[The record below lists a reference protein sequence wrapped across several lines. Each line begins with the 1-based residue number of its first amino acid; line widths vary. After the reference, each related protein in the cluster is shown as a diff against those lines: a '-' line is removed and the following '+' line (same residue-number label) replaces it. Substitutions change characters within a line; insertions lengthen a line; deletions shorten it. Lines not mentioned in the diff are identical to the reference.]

1 MLTIVLEK
9 PGHFTAVDRPEPPA
23 ASGSALVRVRRIGV
37 CGTDLHA
44 FAGRQPFFTYPR
56 VLGHELAVEVLD
68 PGDDPQGWMAGDR
81 CAVEPYLNCG
91 TCMACRR
98 GRPNCCTSLQV
109 LGVHTDGGMAPLLRV
124 PARKLHPAGRLDDD
138 QLALVE
144 TLGIGAH
151 AVERAAPAAD
161 EFVLVIGAGPIGLSV
176 IQFAQVTGARLAVM
190 DVSETRLA
198 FCRQQLGIAHTIR
211 PDPNVRNT
219 NIGLGEELRK
229 IGGGDL
235 PTCVIDATGH
245 AGSMHGC
252 FELAAHGGRIVF
264 VGLFQGDVTFHDPN
278 FHRRELTVMGSRNA
292 TPDTF
297 REVIR
302 LVESG
307 RVDTRPW
314 ITHRHALADVP
325 AAVQRDIAGNPGGLQ
340 AKIAVPCPAPAG
352 RDKIAVASGPES

>member
-1 MLTIVLEK
+1 M
-9 PGHFTAVDRPEPPA
+9 
-23 ASGSALVRVRRIGV
+23 
-37 CGTDLHA
+37 
-44 FAGRQPFFTYPR
+44 
-56 VLGHELAVEVLD
+56 LGHELAVEVLD
-68 PGDDPQGWMAGDR
+68 PGDDPQGLKAGDR

-91 TCMACRR
+91 TCIACRR

-245 AGSMHGC
+245 TLGAAGIV
-252 FELAAHGGRIVF
+252 EAIITIQALAQQALPPSSNLR
-264 VGLFQGDVTFHDPN
+264 
-278 FHRRELTVMGSRNA
+278 
-292 TPDTF
+292 TPDPTLALDIVTAP
-297 REVIR
+297 RVER
-302 LVESG
+302 L
-307 RVDTRPW
+307 
-314 ITHRHALADVP
+314 RHAMNNNF
-325 AAVQRDIAGNPGGLQ
+325 GFGGTNCAL
-340 AKIAVPCPAPAG
+340 IFS
-352 RDKIAVASGPES
+352 RSD